1 MSSKYGWQHWMATA
15 AIVGAIAAPGASAS
29 PVDGRG
35 TSPGLKAYIAS
46 QDDAGG
52 NANGGSRSPETRVVT
67 VSSNGF
73 QWSDAAIGAAA
84 MFGAISVG
92 AGVLLLTGRR
102 RDRHLPRAIG

>member
-1 MSSKYGWQHWMATA
+1 MSRRSGWKRWM
-15 AIVGAIAAPGASAS
+15 AIAAVVSVVAAPVASAS

-35 TSPGLKAYIAS
+35 TAPGLKAYIAS

-52 NANGGSRSPETRVVT
+52 SRSPDTRVVT

-84 MFGAISVG
+84 MLGAISVCAG
-92 AGVLLLTGRR
+92 ALLLSGRR
-102 RDRHLPRAIG
+102 RERNVPRTIG